1 MALGSRHRDTSQT
14 FQPHRLTGVVA
25 TYDAALTVIAM
36 KRLLSAVSLSIA
48 VALLSVSPVRAANY
62 QEYVLANGAI
72 PEASIRSGVYA
83 MYDGVPRSVVF
94 SGSADLSKMRV
105 RTNDTVT
112 VSYIFSIVSK
122 GCGAVTVDRTGLA
135 IGAKVSSRCVG
146 GKQMV
151 TEITRSNV
159 IKAKDT
165 AGGGGVMITTW
176 DVPMTVERNSQFLTI
191 SMKVTAKGAG
201 KALTLTGTRN
211 LPNH

>member
-1 MALGSRHRDTSQT
+1 
-14 FQPHRLTGVVA
+14 
-25 TYDAALTVIAM
+25 M

-48 VALLSVSPVRAANY
+48 VALLGVSPVRADNY

-72 PEASIRSGVYA
+72 PEASVRSGVYA
-83 MYDGVPRSVVF
+83 MYDGVPRSVIVY
-94 SGSADLSKMRV
+94 GGVDLSKMRTN
-105 RTNDTVT
+105 TNDTVT

-122 GCGAVTVDRTGLA
+122 GCGAVAVDRTKLA

-159 IKAKDT
+159 IKAKDA
-165 AGGGGVMITTW
+165 AGGGGNMMITTW
-176 DVPMTVERNSQFLTI
+176 DVPMTVGRTSQFLTI

>member
-1 MALGSRHRDTSQT
+1 
-14 FQPHRLTGVVA
+14 
-25 TYDAALTVIAM
+25 M

-48 VALLSVSPVRAANY
+48 VALLGAPPVRAANY

-72 PEASIRSGVYA
+72 PEASVRSGVYA

-94 SGSADLSKMRV
+94 RGSADLSKMRV

-112 VSYIFSIVSK
+112 VSYVFSIVSK
-122 GCGAVTVDRTGLA
+122 GCGAVTIDRRSLA

-146 GKQMV
+146 GNQTV
-151 TEITRSNV
+151 TEIARSNV

-165 AGGGGVMITTW
+165 AGGGGNMIITTW
-176 DVPMTVERNSQFLTI
+176 DVPMTVGRTSQFLSI
-191 SMKVTAKGAG
+191 SLNVTAQGAG
-201 KALTLTGTRN
+201 KVLTLTGTRV

>member
-1 MALGSRHRDTSQT
+1 MAH
-14 FQPHRLTGVVA
+14 
-25 TYDAALTVIAM
+25 DAARTVLGV
-36 KRLLSAVSLSIA
+36 KRLLSAISLSIA
-48 VALLSVSPVRAANY
+48 VSLLGASPVRATDY

-72 PEASIRSGVYA
+72 PEASVRSGVYA
-83 MYDGVPRSVVF
+83 KYDGVPRSVVF
-94 SGSADLSKMRV
+94 RGSADLSKMRV

-112 VSYIFSIVSK
+112 VSYVFSIVSK

-135 IGAKVSSRCVG
+135 IGAKVSSRCVS
-146 GKQMV
+146 GKTMV

-165 AGGGGVMITTW
+165 AGGGGTMWITTW
-176 DVPMTVERNSQFLTI
+176 DVPMTVGSTSQFLSI
-191 SMKVTAKGAG
+191 SMNVTVKGAG

>member
-1 MALGSRHRDTSQT
+1 
-14 FQPHRLTGVVA
+14 
-25 TYDAALTVIAM
+25 M
-36 KRLLSAVSLSIA
+36 KRIISVTILSIA
-48 VALLSVSPVRAANY
+48 VSLLGVSPVSAANY

-72 PEASIRSGVYA
+72 PEASVRSGVYA
-83 MYDGVPRSVVF
+83 MYDGVPRSVIVY
-94 SGSADLSKMRV
+94 GGVDLSKMRTN
-105 RTNDTVT
+105 TNDTVT

-159 IKAKDT
+159 IKARDT
-165 AGGGGVMITTW
+165 AGGGGVMIATW
-176 DVPMTVERNSQFLTI
+176 DVPMTVGRTSQFLTI

-201 KALTLTGTRN
+201 KQIVLNGTRN